1 MTAFEMMLI
10 VFAASLIITLLAWLR
25 YALYGG
31 AFKSNLILAIGSG
44 VLSFIII
51 ISACAAFVQAY
62 GWAAFWLA
70 FGTITIPTVSSWF
83 FVTRN
88 DQ

>member
-1 MTAFEMMLI
+1 MTAFEVMLV
-10 VFAASLIITLLAWLR
+10 VFTVSLIITLLAWLR

-44 VLSFIII
+44 VLSFIIA

-70 FGTITIPTVSSWF
+70 FGTITIPAASSWF
-83 FVTRN
+83 FALRE